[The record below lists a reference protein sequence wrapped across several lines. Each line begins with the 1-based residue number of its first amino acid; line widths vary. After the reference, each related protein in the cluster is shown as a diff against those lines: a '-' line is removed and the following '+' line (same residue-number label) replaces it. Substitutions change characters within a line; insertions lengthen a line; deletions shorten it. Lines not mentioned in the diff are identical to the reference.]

1 MIDLNK
7 GVVYKMVPESRIRV
21 YMYAQ
26 QPGVYLDAF
35 GNQLSEVFAKQ
46 AGFDTDT
53 LRTERTRQTRMAEAL
68 AAINSEFEV
77 PEDGGSAIYKKGAF
91 SVIALGMGRHNIVDE
106 EGNVLNDIP
115 LTEDE
120 AKKTVG
126 HLVKFEKED
135 DHGAAQA

>member
-35 GNQLSEVFAKQ
+35 GNQLSEVFAKE

-53 LRTERTRQTRMAEAL
+53 LRTERTRQTRMSRRRTMGCE
-68 AAINSEFEV
+68 
-77 PEDGGSAIYKKGAF
+77 PGAP
-91 SVIALGMGRHNIVDE
+91 AGR
-106 EGNVLNDIP
+106 P
-115 LTEDE
+115 
-120 AKKTVG
+120 AP
-126 HLVKFEKED
+126 
-135 DHGAAQA
+135 